1 MPSNWCYPCT
11 VALIR
16 MKMKLVAQDTK
27 SIVPGGLKGR
37 WRPPWV
43 IPANKALGFTLIE
56 LMLVFALIGIL
67 ASLASLAFNSY
78 RERAKVAACV
88 AEIRVIEKNV
98 LSYYINENQFPDSLA
113 DVGLDQVKDPWH
125 NPYQYLKILGAQ
137 KNVTGN
143 ARKDH
148 FLVPINS
155 DFDLYSKGP
164 DGQSKTPLTAPV
176 SADDIIRAND
186 GEFVGRASLY

>member
-1 MPSNWCYPCT
+1 MPSNRCYPCT

-16 MKMKLVAQDTK
+16 MKMNVVAQDTR
-27 SIVPGGLKGR
+27 SIAPGGLKGR
-37 WRPPWV
+37 WHTLWAARGGG
-43 IPANKALGFTLIE
+43 AMGFTLME
-56 LMLVFALIGIL
+56 LLFVIALMGIL
-67 ASLASLAFNSY
+67 AGLAVPIFSSY
-78 RERAKVAACV
+78 RERAKVASCI
-88 AEIRVIEKNV
+88 AEIKVIEKSV

-113 DVGLDQVKDPWH
+113 DVGLDQLKDPWH
-125 NPYQYLKILGAQ
+125 HPYRYLKIRGAPHGVMG
-137 KNVTGN
+137 K

-155 DFDLYSKGP
+155 DFDLYSMGP
-164 DGQSKTPLTAPV
+164 DGQSKPPLVVPV